1 LIGGRSAVALDPIRS
16 INVAVQLP
24 PLTADSHSLFERA
37 IDVTPRPSIQS
48 SGEGRGVTPRP
59 SIEFSWKG
67 RGVVRACGRRCEVDA
82 MIKSG
87 DRRLGTT
94 IPDTVDGRR
103 ERN

>member
-1 LIGGRSAVALDPIRS
+1 VSLDPHRPA
-16 INVAVQLP
+16 NGAVQLP

-37 IDVTPRPSIQS
+37 IA
-48 SGEGRGVTPRP
+48 VTPRP

-67 RGVVRACGRRCEVDA
+67 RGVVRACGGTCEVDA
-82 MIKSG
+82 MIKFG

-94 IPDTVDGRR
+94 IADTVDGRR